1 MDDRAGQRRNQ
12 SLQRA
17 GTTDSVSYETKK
29 QLSDAAL
36 RCTAQASPPRGDRGR
51 AGGHR
56 AAVFYHAQTAFG
68 RRLRRLLFRDAG
80 FIPLATGSLRA
91 IGGLP
96 YQRHRSSPLF
106 RVRLVPQGAGKKDE
120 ENKVQIKDMST
131 KIESIL

>member
-29 QLSDAAL
+29 QLPDAIL
-36 RCTAQASPPRGDRGR
+36 RRTSQTSPPCGDRGG

-56 AAVFYHAQTAFG
+56 AAVSRHAQTTLG

-80 FIPLATGSLRA
+80 FIPLATGSL
-91 IGGLP
+91 
-96 YQRHRSSPLF
+96 
-106 RVRLVPQGAGKKDE
+106 
-120 ENKVQIKDMST
+120 
-131 KIESIL
+131 